1 MPLKKGLGK
10 GLDAIIGSN
19 KSVKKEKPV
28 KIKEKDDFQGSP
40 LGEIAIE
47 NISINPHQARKTFDQ
62 AALEELAES
71 ISVSGILQ
79 PLVATRKKAGNFVL
93 VAGERRLRAA
103 KIAGLKKVPV
113 RVVQMKSGQSLAV
126 LGLVEN
132 LQREDLDP
140 LEEAE
145 AFNVLS
151 DKFKLTQQQ
160 IAKTV
165 AKSRPYVA
173 NAVRLL
179 DLPEKVL
186 DLIRQGKISAGH
198 GRAILR
204 LIEPGERIAMANR
217 IVAKSLSVRDTEKLV
232 EKAVSLDKEKRRSP
246 NKKDNPHKW
255 IADEL
260 RGRFGTKVEFQGKTT
275 KGRIVIHYFSEED
288 LTRIVDI
295 LKT

>member
-1 MPLKKGLGK
+1 
-10 GLDAIIGSN
+10 
-19 KSVKKEKPV
+19 
-28 KIKEKDDFQGSP
+28 
-40 LGEIAIE
+40 
-47 NISINPHQARKTFDQ
+47 
-62 AALEELAES
+62 
-71 ISVSGILQ
+71 
-79 PLVATRKKAGNFVL
+79 VATRKKAGNFVL